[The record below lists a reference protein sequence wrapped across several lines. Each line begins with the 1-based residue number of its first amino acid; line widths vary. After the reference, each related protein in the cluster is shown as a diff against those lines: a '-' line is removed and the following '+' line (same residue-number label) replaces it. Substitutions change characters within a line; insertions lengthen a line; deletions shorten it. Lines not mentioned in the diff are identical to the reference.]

1 MTCCACCVGD
11 DSGEPLD
18 SDDLSETECIDCIC
32 ENLSATIPEMTPHC
46 HGVHMVAV
54 KTHIDLRQQP
64 GAELHVIIQVEG
76 PSSLKLLSESCD
88 GSCVRQFL
96 HAAHS
101 PELLMRVLGSRETR
115 SPTGAARVI
124 LSCRVL
130 VSIVVVVGGHYRI
143 MKTYEV
149 QSSRMKCWGN
159 NFDGRRS

>member
-1 MTCCACCVGD
+1 
-11 DSGEPLD
+11 
-18 SDDLSETECIDCIC
+18 
-32 ENLSATIPEMTPHC
+32 MTPIVM
-46 HGVHMVAV
+46 GSMMVVAV
-54 KTHIDLRQQP
+54 KTHIALRQQP
-64 GAELHVIIQVEG
+64 GAELHVIIQVKG

-101 PELLMRVLGSRETR
+101 PELLMRVLGCRETR

-143 MKTYEV
+143 MKTYEL
-149 QSSRMKCWGN
+149 QSSRMK
-159 NFDGRRS
+159 

>member
-1 MTCCACCVGD
+1 MAPLLVVLVVLVMTRGSRSTATTYRTPSV
-11 DSGEPLD
+11 S
-18 SDDLSETECIDCIC
+18 IA
-32 ENLSATIPEMTPHC
+32 SAKTVSVTIPDMTPIVM
-46 HGVHMVAV
+46 GSMLAV

-101 PELLMRVLGSRETR
+101 PELLMRVLGCRETR

-143 MKTYEV
+143 MKTYEL
-149 QSSRMKCWGN
+149 QSSRMKC
-159 NFDGRRS
+159 